1 MKIIKLFLLITV
13 CLCATT
19 LVHAQQAKNENN
31 KPPVLKTEVLKQPEA
46 KLSPRAVHNNVS
58 SPELKPQDANE
69 KPVAAEA
76 PKSLVSEEEIKRQ
89 EKEKPA
95 MKTDEANS
103 NAVPGG
109 EEGKKIFAGK
119 AETPKQAPATPNT
132 IDQNTRPLPKPA
144 VSKEQQK
151 Q

>member
-1 MKIIKLFLLITV
+1 MKIIKSSLIV
-13 CLCATT
+13 IVAICATT
-19 LVHAQQAKNENN
+19 LLHGQQTKNENN

-46 KLSPRAVHNNVS
+46 KLPPQAAHNNVS

-95 MKTDEANS
+95 TKVDEANNNS
-103 NAVPGG
+103 VPGG
-109 EEGKKIFAGK
+109 EDGKKIFAGK
-119 AETPKQAPATPNT
+119 AENPKQAPTIPNT
-132 IDQNTRPLPKPA
+132 IDQNVRPLPKPA
-144 VSKEQQK
+144 VSKQQ
-151 Q
+151 QQ